1 VIARREPAVRPAV
14 AGTTLAPAL
23 EFTALGLA
31 LTLVVSLMAR
41 VPSWFHDLGVFQG
54 LYVVAFAIYAL
65 ALLRLKRYARLP
77 RVGLVVAA
85 VAIAARIALLPVP
98 PTLSGDIHRY
108 VWEGRVVLNGGNP
121 YLQSPSD
128 PALAPLRDRDIYP
141 DINHK
146 ELRTIYPPL
155 AMAEFT
161 LMAWV
166 WPTVLG
172 FKAWVLLH
180 EVALVL
186 LLITW
191 LGRRGESAAY
201 ALVYAWN
208 PLMLVEFAGTGHM
221 DPTAMVWLVLA
232 LMLAESRPSV
242 SALALAAGS
251 LVKLAPLAA
260 LPFLWMRWPW
270 RARLVALA
278 LLVPGLAWF
287 VAETRGGY
295 SGLLAYWG
303 TWRNNELVFAYL
315 DRWTGGFRAARAWAL
330 AIVVGTVVFAWAR
343 RVAVERATA
352 WVAKAATLV
361 SPVLHPWYLGWS
373 LVLEPFTRSAP
384 WLLLSLT
391 VILNYGVFATP
402 AEGRAFHLPLA
413 WRWLEYGVPLLMAV
427 VLAWRARR
435 GVAGD
440 RVAPRL
446 AVIQ

>member
-1 VIARREPAVRPAV
+1 VIARREPAGR
-14 AGTTLAPAL
+14 AGVPGAQLAPAL
-23 EFTALGLA
+23 EFAALGLG

-54 LYVVAFAIYAL
+54 LYVLAFAIYAL
-65 ALLRLKRYARLP
+65 ALFRLGRYARLP

-98 PTLSGDIHRY
+98 PTLSADIHRY

-121 YLQSPSD
+121 YRQSPSD
-128 PALAPLRDRDIYP
+128 PALAPLRDRDLYP

-180 EVALVL
+180 EAALVL
-186 LLITW
+186 LLIAW
-191 LGRRGESAAY
+191 LGRRGESAVY

-208 PLMLVEFAGTGHM
+208 PLMIVEFAGSGHM

-232 LMLAESRPSV
+232 LMLAETRPSV

-260 LPFLWMRWPW
+260 LPFLWTRWPW
-270 RARLVALA
+270 RARFMALA
-278 LLVPGLAWF
+278 LLVPGLVWF
-287 VAETRGGY
+287 MAETRGGY
-295 SGLLAYWG
+295 SGLLTYWG
-303 TWRNNELVFAYL
+303 TWRNNELLFAYL
-315 DRWTGGFRAARAWAL
+315 DRWTGGFRAARAAAV
-330 AIVVGTVVFAWAR
+330 AIVVAAVAFAWVR
-343 RVAVERATA
+343 RLAAERATA
-352 WVAKAATLV
+352 LVAKTVTLV
-361 SPVLHPWYLGWS
+361 SPVLHPWYLGWT
-373 LVLEPFTRSAP
+373 LVFEPFTRSAP

-413 WRWLEYGVPLLMAV
+413 WRWLEYGAPLALAV
-427 VLAWRARR
+427 ALTWNARR
-435 GVAGD
+435 RGAD
-440 RVAPRL
+440 RRVTPRL
-446 AVIQ
+446 AVIP